1 LNAPGRLRAL
11 GERLAHNRRFTV
23 GLSLALVA
31 ALVLVAA
38 TSFDLHG
45 LGRSLARVRPGWLVL
60 ALALMG
66 SSFLA
71 RAESWYV
78 AIRSAMPQ
86 LAVDRAAVRRSL
98 LVGMAGSA
106 VAPGRVGE
114 AVRAWLIA
122 RHAPDPPRAFAIVVG
137 TVVLQALLNSVAL
150 LVLLGIAISGAA
162 AVRATALAG
171 TGAALAAALAL
182 LALAPRLLL
191 ALERRRSRAMR
202 AGRWLA
208 AQLVRIRYGLR
219 VLRQPRAA
227 LHSGA
232 AQMGAWGLQLA
243 TCWVVLQALRATP
256 HGSLAAAAAV
266 LVAVN
271 VTAVVPVTPSN
282 VGVFQAACIAALAPF
297 GVAAAL
303 ALAYGL
309 VLQGVEIACDL
320 GMGIPSLIR
329 EGVSFGEVRRAA
341 RAARLSADE
350 PDKPPSDGG
359 APEPPSHGGARPK
372 PQRHAPTSMPSDAPR
387 T

>member
-1 LNAPGRLRAL
+1 MNALARLRAL

-31 ALVLVAA
+31 ALLLVAI

-45 LGRSLARVRPGWLVL
+45 LGRSLGRVRPVWLVL
-60 ALALMG
+60 AIVLMG

-71 RAESWYV
+71 RAESWYI
-78 AIRSAMPQ
+78 AIQAAMPE
-86 LAVDRAAVRRSL
+86 LDVDRAAVRRGL

-114 AVRAWLIA
+114 AVRAWLVA
-122 RHAPDPPRAFAIVVG
+122 RHAPDPPRAFVIVVG

-162 AVRATALAG
+162 AVRTSALAG
-171 TGAALAAALAL
+171 TGAALAVALAL
-182 LALAPRLLL
+182 LAMAPRLLR
-191 ALERRRSRAMR
+191 ALEQSRSRPLR

-208 AQLVRIRYGLR
+208 AQLVRIRQGLR
-219 VLRQPRAA
+219 ALRKPRAA
-227 LHSGA
+227 LHSGG

-243 TCWVVLQALRATP
+243 TCWVVLRTLGVTP
-256 HGSLAAAAAV
+256 RSSLAAAAAV

-271 VTAVVPVTPSN
+271 VTAVVPLTPSN

-297 GVAAAL
+297 GVAATL

-309 VLQGVEIACDL
+309 VLQGVEVLCDL
-320 GMGIPSLIR
+320 GMGIPSLVR
-329 EGVSFGEVRRAA
+329 EGVSFGEVRHAA
-341 RAARLSADE
+341 RAARLGSD
-350 PDKPPSDGG
+350 PPSEPHP
-359 APEPPSHGGARPK
+359 PEAT
-372 PQRHAPTSMPSDAPR
+372 TSSDAR
-387 T
+387 RG